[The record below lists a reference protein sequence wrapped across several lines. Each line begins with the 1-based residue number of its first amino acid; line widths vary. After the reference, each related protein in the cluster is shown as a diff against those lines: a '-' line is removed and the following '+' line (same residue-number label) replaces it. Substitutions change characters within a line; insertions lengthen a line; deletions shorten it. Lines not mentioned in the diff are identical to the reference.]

1 MTDSSRTIHHARTSP
16 WGIIFAIGASV
27 AFVAALASTS
37 YQAWEKIGVGL
48 GCGIAW
54 AHVRVQYVARR
65 KTEGKA
71 DRMPAATSATVPLLH
86 RFLGFGLM
94 IVAAA
99 LFLLEYLDIG
109 PGLRDSSVTLVVAYA
124 LSGIAVVLGAVALF
138 VFKPRVPER
147 PTAQPVEEYWTT
159 PEVGTKVLPV
169 WFLLE
174 GGGTLAVVAYFLTG
188 EPVAAVAAGALI
200 AAFWWCGPN
209 VFAKP

>member
-1 MTDSSRTIHHARTSP
+1 M
-16 WGIIFAIGASV
+16 
-27 AFVAALASTS
+27 
-37 YQAWEKIGVGL
+37 
-48 GCGIAW
+48 
-54 AHVRVQYVARR
+54 
-65 KTEGKA
+65 A
-71 DRMPAATSATVPLLH
+71 DRPTSSTQATIPLLH
-86 RFLGFGLM
+86 RFLGIGLV
-94 IVAAA
+94 IVAAS
-99 LFLLEYLDIG
+99 LLVIKYLG
-109 PGLRDSSVTLVVAYA
+109 LVPTLRDGTVTLVIAYA
-124 LSGIAVVLGAVALF
+124 LSGIAVVLAAVALV

-147 PTAQPVEEYWTT
+147 PAAQSVEEYWTT